1 MRRTVLIIPLFITL
15 IIFSCKS
22 TPTNHTENTIP
33 DTAHS
38 SKNALDW
45 TGNYEG
51 TLPCAD
57 CEGILTTVTLNNN
70 DSFKI
75 GYNYLGK
82 DITTF
87 TDQGMVIW
95 NEDGNKITLKGNSEV
110 SQYVVGENVLT
121 KLDLNGNKI
130 EGELAEKYQLK
141 KLISNP
147 LVTDKYWKLIELNG
161 KKIIA
166 EQQAKEA
173 HVVLKTEENRITG
186 NGGCNS
192 FFGTYQFLPGN
203 SIQISPLGSTKMA
216 CLNDNVEDEFLKIL
230 AIADNYTIKND
241 TLSLNKA
248 KMAPLAKFELV
259 IKQQ

>member
-1 MRRTVLIIPLFITL
+1 MTKTTLLTPFLLTL

-45 TGNYEG
+45 AGNYKG

-57 CEGILTTVTLNNN
+57 CEGILTTITLHNN

-121 KLDLNGNKI
+121 KLDLNENKI

-161 KKIIA
+161 KKITVK
-166 EQQAKEA
+166 QQAKEA
-173 HVVLKTEENRITG
+173 HVVLKTEENQITG

-192 FFGTYQFLPGN
+192 FFGTYQLLPGDR
-203 SIQISPLGSTKMA
+203 IQISPLGSTKMA

-248 KMAPLAKFELV
+248 RMAPLAKFELV
-259 IKQQ
+259 IK

>member
-1 MRRTVLIIPLFITL
+1 MIG
-15 IIFSCKS
+15 CKS
-22 TPTNHTENTIP
+22 TPTNHTENTIS

-45 TGNYEG
+45 AGNYEG
-51 TLPCAD
+51 ILPCAD
-57 CEGILTTVTLNNN
+57 CEGILTKIVLNNS
-70 DSFKI
+70 DSFNIK
-75 GYNYLGK
+75 YSYLGK
-82 DITTF
+82 DATAF
-87 TDQGMVIW
+87 NDQGTVVW
-95 NEDGNKITLKGNSEV
+95 NENGNKITLKGNSET
-110 SQYVVGENVLT
+110 SQYIVGENLLI

-130 EGELAEKYQLK
+130 EGELAKKYQLK

-147 LVTDKYWKLIELNG
+147 LITDKYWKLIELNG
-161 KKIIA
+161 KRIIA
-166 EQQAKEA
+166 EPQAKEA

-192 FFGTYQFLPGN
+192 FFGTYQLLPGDR
-203 SIQISPLGSTKMA
+203 IQISPLGSTKMA

-248 KMAPLAKFELV
+248 KMASLAKFELV
-259 IKQQ
+259 IK